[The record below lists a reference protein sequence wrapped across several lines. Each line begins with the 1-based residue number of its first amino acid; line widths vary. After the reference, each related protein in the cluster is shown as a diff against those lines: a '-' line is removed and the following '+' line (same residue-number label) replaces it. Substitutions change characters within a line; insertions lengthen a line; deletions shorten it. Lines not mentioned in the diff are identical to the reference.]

1 MSTTTGPEPRET
13 DTPAG
18 HVAWLEA
25 GSGRPLVCLH
35 GFPDAPETFQ
45 ALMRDLAEDGFR
57 CLAPWLP
64 GYGHT
69 AIPRSGGLSLMAVA
83 EMLDA
88 WLSEVV
94 DESALAILGHDW
106 GSVIAQLLA
115 GIHQEGRTR
124 YELEGVILAAV
135 PPTRRLMANMS
146 PAQIARSRYIGRFQ
160 LPGAARRIR
169 RRRLDYI
176 RKLWRR
182 WSPDLPGE
190 HPQLCRVLEALAL
203 PGALERAIA
212 YYRYALNPMYLP
224 LSRAPVRQGRLLRM
238 RKPIPALVLA
248 GARDGCIG
256 DEIFRGSEREFPH
269 PGTRLEIL
277 ESAGHFMHLD
287 APERFRDRVLSF
299 LRQIREDGDGR
310 AADAPA

>member
-1 MSTTTGPEPRET
+1 VTVAPAIEARGF

-35 GFPDAPETFQ
+35 GFPDTPETFDD
-45 ALMRDLAEDGFR
+45 LMRDLAADGFR

-64 GYGHT
+64 GYGDT
-69 AIPRSGGLSLMAVA
+69 AVPRSGGLSLLAVA

-88 WLSEVV
+88 WLAVVV
-94 DESALAILGHDW
+94 DEPALAVLGHDW

-135 PPTRRLMANMS
+135 PPTRRFMANMS
-146 PAQIARSRYIGRFQ
+146 PAQIARSRYMGRFQ

-169 RRRLDYI
+169 RGGLGYI
-176 RKLWRR
+176 RELWRR
-182 WSPDLPGE
+182 WSPELAPD
-190 HPQLCRVLEALAL
+190 HPQLRRTLEALAP
-203 PGALERAIA
+203 PGALERAIT

-224 LSRAPVRQGRLLRM
+224 LSRTPLRQGRLLRM
-238 RKPIPALVLA
+238 RKPVPALVVA

-256 DEIFRGSEREFPH
+256 DEVFRGSEREYPH
-269 PGTRLEIL
+269 PCTRLAIL
-277 ESAGHFMHLD
+277 EQAGHFMHLD
-287 APERFRDRVLSF
+287 APEPFRDLVLDF
-299 LRQIREDGDGR
+299 LRQIGDHRDGR
-310 AADAPA
+310 ATDAPA